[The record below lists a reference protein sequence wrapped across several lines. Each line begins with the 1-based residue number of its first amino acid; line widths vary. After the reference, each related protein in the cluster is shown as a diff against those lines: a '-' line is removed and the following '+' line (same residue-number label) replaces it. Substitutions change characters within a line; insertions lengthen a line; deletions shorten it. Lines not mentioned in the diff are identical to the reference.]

1 MKANKLKKGWI
12 AGLILSLSCGFLIT
26 SVSAGEIMPMKMDE
40 LEIFENNENVVDVL
54 VEDAPDVLRDG
65 EDYSYTDMSD
75 EDFLYEESVV
85 VNENF
90 EDQTNFGS
98 DEQLNDCGLEND
110 SVFWILEE
118 GILTIS
124 GEGRMMDWESEEE
137 VPWYEVRESIQ
148 KIVVGDKIT
157 AIGNYAFAGCENAEE
172 VVIPKSVQRIGES
185 ACFGCN
191 GIKEI
196 TIG

>member
-90 EDQTNFGS
+90 EDETNFGS

-157 AIGNYAFAGCENAEE
+157 AIGNYAFAGCENSEE